1 MKKLK
6 TLIVVMLTIKMLAPQ
21 LVGAKDQTSP
31 ADLGQPSVKK
41 LTLEP
46 ETSKATETQK
56 EKQTSKE
63 RETQKEK
70 KKKLITSP
78 AIQKYEMFKRD
89 YEFDKDNA
97 IEAFWGDV
105 TDEELVEILKYM
117 DKKGEEDKQRE
128 LTGSDSFWEEG
139 EQVMKKLEELPEEEA
154 HAELEKLNPEINK
167 KMEIINKRFD
177 RINTILY
184 GKNGIKERGW
194 GGGNGGGNSFSY
206 ADLEDDDIVK
216 GDIVFGDQSGG
227 EIYGEITHVGIY
239 DGEASWYNTTVILS
253 ALPDNGVLKENTED
267 WSRYYDYVYI
277 STVKGLTDEE
287 KAEAYYTVAAVADIG
302 EKYSVLA
309 SKEETDAWYCSKIP
323 WYGYKNASNSVD
335 LDMDGG
341 PKVTPE
347 DIFANKNKI
356 KHIRIFN

>member
-1 MKKLK
+1 MKKIK
-6 TLIVVMLTIKMLAPQ
+6 TLIVVMLTITMLAPN

-41 LTLEP
+41 QTLEP

-63 RETQKEK
+63 KETQKEK

-78 AIQKYEMFKRD
+78 AIQKYEIFKRD

-194 GGGNGGGNSFSY
+194 GGGNSGGNSFVT
-206 ADLEDDDIVK
+206 I
-216 GDIVFGDQSGG
+216 Q
-227 EIYGEITHVGIY
+227 IYR
-239 DGEASWYNTTVILS
+239 D
-253 ALPDNGVLKENTED
+253 K
-267 WSRYYDYVYI
+267 
-277 STVKGLTDEE
+277 
-287 KAEAYYTVAAVADIG
+287 
-302 EKYSVLA
+302 
-309 SKEETDAWYCSKIP
+309 
-323 WYGYKNASNSVD
+323 
-335 LDMDGG
+335 
-341 PKVTPE
+341 PKTGR
-347 DIFANKNKI
+347 F
-356 KHIRIFN
+356 